1 MLQKRYF
8 FLAAVLIGL
17 AGGVSAQT
25 VRAPR
30 ITSAIRESQRI
41 VLKGNTHPL
50 ARKDLDR
57 GAAPDGLAM
66 DRMLL
71 VLKRSPEQ
79 DADLKNLLEAQ
90 QNPASPAYHK
100 WLSPEEFG
108 RRFGPGDE
116 DLGTVTSWLQSRGFR
131 IDLIANGRGVIE
143 FSGTA
148 GQVRAAFQTT
158 IRKFAAGGVEHWAN
172 ATDPSIPAAL
182 SPVVEGVASLNN
194 FRTRSLLR
202 KTPGSFRASRGEPLL
217 NAYTGEHFLAPADY
231 AVAYNIQ
238 PLYDAG
244 ITGEGATIAVVAPTN
259 FDVQDVADFR
269 SLFQLSDNVPEVI
282 VNGIDPG
289 NPADGSEMETA
300 LDATWSGAVAPGAK
314 VKVVVSAGTDTTDGA
329 DLSEIFIVDNNLAD
343 IVTESLGYCEA
354 FAGKAYTRQLD
365 AVRAQAAAQGI
376 TFIVSSGDGGLYG
389 CDDFNTVLSVG
400 GPVSV
405 NALASSP
412 NVIAVGGTQFDE
424 NGNDAGYWSKKEDKK
439 THGSLLTP
447 IPETVWNESCAGEL
461 CFNNIFAGSGGKST
475 VFPKPSWQAGVP
487 GIPYDQARD
496 LPDVSLTASSH
507 DAYVV
512 CVEGSCQQDAN
523 GGFGFYA
530 VSGTSASAPSFAG
543 IMALINQ
550 KTGSRQGQANYML
563 YKLAALQNYSQCNG
577 SGAALPASGCVFN
590 DITTGNNA
598 VPGQPGYGTP
608 AAAYQAALGYD
619 RATGLGSVNVANLAT
634 QWGSIGS
641 SATTTTLSIGPVTLH
656 GSPAAIAIGVSAA
669 SGKGVPSGQV
679 SLLTGADPSVSQGV
693 QSFALTNGSA
703 SASTGL
709 LPGGTYTVKAHY
721 AGDGTFAPSDSD
733 PVSVVIAPEASNVT
747 LSAMTVDD
755 RGYLIPFISGPY
767 GSLII
772 YSAAVA
778 GASGFGSPSGPVV
791 LNDNGTPI
799 SDSPVPLNSIGT
811 AIFQPTDV
819 PVIGAHSFDA
829 SYGGDGSFLAS
840 KSPAVSFT
848 IEKASSFGVLSPRC
862 APSPNPVTLE
872 MDISVGGYGAAPTG
886 TVTFSLG
893 GKTLGGP
900 VKVHGFG
907 MGGLA
912 YGIATLSTSD
922 LADGQNM
929 ITSVYS
935 GDANYEGWTGT
946 EPVFSSTAT
955 CISDVEDSAGYYY
968 AIAQDQFV
976 TIFGN
981 NLASSTASA
990 TSTHLP
996 GSLADT
1002 TVTITDSAGNSK
1014 NLLLSFA
1021 GPDQINAVIPA
1032 GVQLGEATLQIKN
1045 KIGTDEA
1052 SIFVD
1057 RVAPGLFSAD
1067 STGTGFAAA
1076 NIIRIKSDGTQTVEP
1091 VVASDDAGNLNPVP
1105 IAFNG
1110 DRLVLE
1116 LYGTGI
1122 RQRTSLV
1129 NTLVYFNGMA
1139 KLPTYAGAQSEYWG
1153 LDQVNVELPPSLAGA
1168 GYVDVVLSADG
1179 RYSNDV
1185 ALVFR

>member
-1 MLQKRYF
+1 MLQKQGF
-8 FLAAVLIGL
+8 FLLAGWIGL
-17 AGGVSAQT
+17 AVGIAAQT
-25 VRAPR
+25 GRAPR
-30 ITSAIRESQRI
+30 VTSAIRESQRI

-57 GAAPDGLAM
+57 GPAPDGLAM
-66 DRMLL
+66 NRMLL

-79 DADLKNLLEAQ
+79 DTDLKNLLEAQ
-90 QNPASPAYHK
+90 QNPASPVYHK

-108 RRFGPGDE
+108 RRFGLGDE

-131 IDLIANGRGVIE
+131 IDRIAKGRGVIE

-158 IRKFAAGGVEHWAN
+158 IRKFAAAGVEHWAN

-202 KTPGSFRASRGEPLL
+202 KTPGSFRATRGQPLL
-217 NAYTGEHFLAPADY
+217 NASTGEHFLVPADY

-289 NPADGSEMETA
+289 NPADGSETETA

-314 VKVVVSAGTDTTDGA
+314 VKVVVSASTDTTDGA

-354 FAGKAYTRQLD
+354 YAGEAYTRQLD
-365 AVRAQAAAQGI
+365 AIRAQAAAQGI

-389 CDDFNTVLSVG
+389 CDDFNTVFSVG

-405 NALASSP
+405 NSLASSP

-424 NGNDAGYWSKKEDKK
+424 NGNDAGYWSTKEDKK
-439 THGSLLTP
+439 YGSLLKP

-461 CFNNIFAGSGGKST
+461 CFNNIFAASGGKST

-512 CVEGSCQQDAN
+512 CVEGSCQQDPG
-523 GGFGFYA
+523 GGFAFYA

-577 SGAALPASGCVFN
+577 SSVALAASGCVFN

-608 AAAYQAALGYD
+608 TAAYQAALGYD
-619 RATGLGSVNVANLAT
+619 RATGLGSVNVANLAN
-634 QWGSIGS
+634 QWGSLGS
-641 SATTTTLSIGPVTLH
+641 SATATTLSISPVTLH

-669 SGKGVPSGQV
+669 SGRGVPSGQV
-679 SLLTGADPSVSQGV
+679 SLLTSANQGV
-693 QSFALTNGSA
+693 ESFALTNGSA
-703 SASTGL
+703 TASTGL

-721 AGDGTFAPSDSD
+721 AGDGTFAPSDSE
-733 PVSVVIAPEASNVT
+733 PVSVVIAPEASSVT

-755 RGYLIPFISGPY
+755 LGYLTPFVSGQY
-767 GSLII
+767 GSLIY

-778 GASGFGSPSGPVV
+778 GASGFGSPSGTVV

-799 SDSPVPLNSIGT
+799 SDSPVPLNTIGT

-819 PVIGAHSFDA
+819 PATGAHSLDA

-840 KSPAVSFT
+840 TSPAVSFT
-848 IEKASSFGVLSPRC
+848 IEKADSFLFLSPRC

-872 MDISVGGYGAAPTG
+872 MDIGVNGYGAPPTG

-900 VKVHGFG
+900 VEVHGFG
-907 MGGLA
+907 MGGFA

-922 LADGQNM
+922 LAEGQNM
-929 ITSVYS
+929 ITGVYS
-935 GDANYEGWTGT
+935 GDANYAGWTT
-946 EPVFSSTAT
+946 TQPVFSSTAT

-968 AIAQDQFV
+968 AIAQDQFI

-981 NLASSTASA
+981 NLASSSASA
-990 TSTHLP
+990 ASARLP
-996 GSLADT
+996 GSLAGT
-1002 TVTITDSAGNSK
+1002 TVTITDSAGDSK
-1014 NLLLSFA
+1014 NLLLSFV
-1021 GPDQINAVIPA
+1021 GPDQINGVIPA
-1032 GVQLGEATLQIKN
+1032 GVQRGEATLQIKN
-1045 KIGTDEA
+1045 GIGTDEVP
-1052 SIFVD
+1052 IFVD

-1067 STGTGFAAA
+1067 SSGTGIAAA

-1091 VVASDDAGNLNPVP
+1091 VAASDDAGNLNPVP

-1122 RQRTSLV
+1122 RQRSSLV
-1129 NTLVYFNGMA
+1129 NTLVYFNGLA
-1139 KLPTYAGAQSEYWG
+1139 KIPTYAGAQSEYWG

-1168 GYVDVVLSADG
+1168 GFVDVVLEADG
-1179 RYSNDV
+1179 RFSNDV